1 MQLAP
6 GSGAAIAASGP
17 AGALIPQDGGACI
30 ETASDRRH
38 DDDRALYQTKAES
51 RRVRTLMGA
60 QRGCGQAR
68 EIDLQGRRRLT
79 SIRTGPTGR
88 NKEQVPEEIQ
98 GPATACH
105 LTMAFSY

>member
-1 MQLAP
+1 MHLAP
-6 GSGAAIAASGP
+6 GLGATVTASRP
-17 AGALIPQDGGACI
+17 AGTFIPQEAGTCI
-30 ETASDRRH
+30 ATELDRRH

-79 SIRTGPTGR
+79 SSRTGPTGR

-98 GPATACH
+98 GPATASH